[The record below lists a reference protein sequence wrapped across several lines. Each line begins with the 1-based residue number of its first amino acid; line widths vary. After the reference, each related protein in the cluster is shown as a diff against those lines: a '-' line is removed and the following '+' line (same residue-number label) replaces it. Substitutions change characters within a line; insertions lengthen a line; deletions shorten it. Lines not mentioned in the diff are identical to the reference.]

1 MFRIERNNSTNNFNK
16 SNLWSL
22 NDTGTLEF
30 SYKDEILA
38 QYQNLFKTIFGDI
51 NIDEST
57 PQGQIITS
65 LTQVDL
71 ATISYLENL
80 ANAFFFGGSGEFLD
94 KWAWNLYRVV
104 RKNGT
109 PASVVITITGRPDTE
124 IPADFTI
131 SDGSQNY
138 IIESPTEIPETG
150 EIKAK
155 FINLEI
161 NDKSSSPNTI
171 TQIVTNINGVERV
184 TNEAPSTMAVMRETD
199 AQLFNRCLYFGSTA
213 TNASFRS
220 ILANVAQVQGV
231 SRIAGAENVL
241 DTAQTIQGVELTPH
255 SICIVV
261 DGGENEAIAKAIQQS
276 KATGCD
282 MVGTTEQ
289 ILYIDKQKY
298 FYRFYRPTQ
307 IALQAQI
314 TVSKTGALIPANFET
329 LVKNSLADF
338 INSLDIAK
346 TITQPLLSNAL
357 IKAVGNDLNIDD
369 LKFSKKNQALGYAP
383 IALKLNEV
391 AFISLSDIKV
401 VNASI

>member
-1 MFRIERNNSTNNFNK
+1 MFRIEKNIQDK

-22 NDTGTLEF
+22 SDTGNLQF
-30 SYKDEILA
+30 SYKDDILA
-38 QYQNLFKTIFGDI
+38 EYQNLFKTIFGDI

-94 KWAWNLYRVV
+94 KWAWNLYRIT
-104 RKNGT
+104 RKQGT
-109 PASVVITITGRPDTE
+109 PSSVVITITGRPETE
-124 IPADFTI
+124 IPADFII

-138 IIESPTEIPETG
+138 KIESPTQIPEGG
-150 EIKAK
+150 EIKAN

-161 NDKSSSPNTI
+161 NDKTSNANTI
-171 TQIVTNINGVERV
+171 TQIVTNVSGVERV
-184 TNEAPSTMAVMRETD
+184 NNEAPSTMAIMRETD

-241 DTAQTIQGVELTPH
+241 DTAQTINGVELTPH

-261 DGGENEAIAKAIQQS
+261 DGGENEAIAKAIQDS

-289 ILYIDKQKY
+289 VLYIDKQKY
-298 FYRFYRPTQ
+298 TYKFYRPTQ
-307 IALQAQI
+307 VALQAQV

-329 LVKNSLADF
+329 TIKNTLADF

-357 IKAVGNDLNIDD
+357 IKAVGDGLNIDD
-369 LKFSKKNQALGYAP
+369 LQFSLKDEALGYAL

-391 AFISLSDIKV
+391 AFISLDDIEV
-401 VNASI
+401 LDASI

>member
-1 MFRIERNNSTNNFNK
+1 MFRIEREIQDK

-22 NDTGTLEF
+22 NDSGNLEF

-138 IIESPTEIPETG
+138 IIESPTEIPESG

-155 FINLEI
+155 FINTEI

-171 TQIVTNINGVERV
+171 TQIITNINGVERV
-184 TNEAPSTMAVMRETD
+184 TNEAPSTMAIMRETD

-241 DTAQTIQGVELTPH
+241 DTPQTINGVELTPH

-282 MVGTTEQ
+282 MVGTTEV

-307 IALQAQI
+307 VALQAQI

-329 LVKNSLADF
+329 LVKHNLADF

-369 LKFSKKNQALGYAP
+369 LKFSVKNKTLGYSP

-391 AFISLSDIKV
+391 AYIALSDIEV
-401 VNASI
+401 INASV

>member
-1 MFRIERNNSTNNFNK
+1 MFRIEANNNFNK

-109 PASVVITITGRPDTE
+109 PASVIITITGRPDTE

-138 IIESPTEIPETG
+138 IIESPTQIPESG

-171 TQIVTNINGVERV
+171 TQIVTNISGVERV
-184 TNEAPSTMAVMRETD
+184 TNEAPSTMAIMRETD

-241 DTAQTIQGVELTPH
+241 DTPQTIQGVELTPH

-369 LKFSKKNQALGYAP
+369 LQFSVKNKTLGYSP
-383 IALKLNEV
+383 IVLKLNEV

-401 VNASI
+401 VNASV

>member
-1 MFRIERNNSTNNFNK
+1 MFRIERNNSTNDFNK

-22 NDTGTLEF
+22 NDSGTLEF

-109 PASVVITITGRPDTE
+109 PSSVVITITGRPETE

-138 IIESPTEIPETG
+138 IIESPTQIPESG

-155 FINLEI
+155 FINTEI

-184 TNEAPSTMAVMRETD
+184 TNEAPSTMAIMRETD

-241 DTAQTIQGVELTPH
+241 DTPQTIQGVELTPH

-314 TVSKTGALIPANFET
+314 SVSKTGALIPANFET

-369 LKFSKKNQALGYAP
+369 LKFSVKNQNLGYSP

-401 VNASI
+401 INASV

>member
-1 MFRIERNNSTNNFNK
+1 MFRIEANNNFNK

-22 NDTGTLEF
+22 NDSGTLEF

-109 PASVVITITGRPDTE
+109 PASVIITITGRPDTE

-138 IIESPTEIPETG
+138 IIESPTQIPESG

-171 TQIVTNINGVERV
+171 TQIVTNISGVERV
-184 TNEAPSTMAVMRETD
+184 TNEAPSTLAIMRETD

-241 DTAQTIQGVELTPH
+241 DTPQTIQGVQLTPH

-307 IALQAQI
+307 VALQAQI

-369 LKFSKKNQALGYAP
+369 LQFSVKNKTLGYSP
-383 IALKLNEV
+383 IVLKLNEV

-401 VNASI
+401 VNASV

>member
-1 MFRIERNNSTNNFNK
+1 MFRIEANNNFNK

-109 PASVVITITGRPDTE
+109 PSSVIITITGRPDTE

-131 SDGSQNY
+131 SDGSENY
-138 IIESPTEIPETG
+138 IIEAPTRIGENG
-150 EIKAK
+150 EILAK
-155 FINLEI
+155 FNNVNI
-161 NDKSSSPNTI
+161 NDFVAKANTI
-171 TQIVTNINGVERV
+171 TQIVTNIDGVERV
-184 TNEAPSTMAVMRETD
+184 NNDSNAIPAILRETD
-199 AQLFNRCLYFGSTA
+199 AELFNRCLYFGSTA

-241 DTAQTIQGVELTPH
+241 DTPQTIQGVELTPH

-261 DGGENEAIAKAIQQS
+261 DGGDDEAIAKAIQDS

-298 FYRFYRPTQ
+298 IYRFYRPTQ
-307 IALQAQI
+307 VALQAQV
-314 TVSKTGALIPANFET
+314 TVSEANTAYIRSDFEKITKDALANF
-329 LVKNSLADF
+329 
-338 INSLDIAK
+338 INHLDIAK

-357 IKAVGNDLNIDD
+357 IKIVGSDFNIDD
-369 LKFSKKNQALGYAP
+369 LQFSKKGESLAYSP
-383 IALKLNEV
+383 INLKLNEV
-391 AFISLSDIKV
+391 AIISLDNIEVIK
-401 VNASI
+401 A

>member
-1 MFRIERNNSTNNFNK
+1 MFRIETNNPSNGFDG

-22 NDTGTLEF
+22 SDNGVLQF
-30 SYKDEILA
+30 SYKDEILG

-94 KWAWNLYRVV
+94 KWAWNLYRIT
-104 RKNGT
+104 RKQGT
-109 PASVVITITGRPDTE
+109 PSSVVITINGRPETE

-138 IIESPTEIPETG
+138 KIESPTQIPEGG
-150 EIKAK
+150 EIKAN

-161 NDKSSSPNTI
+161 NDKASNANTI
-171 TQIVTNINGVERV
+171 TQIVTNVNGVERV
-184 TNEAPSTMAVMRETD
+184 NNEAPSTMATMRETD

-220 ILANVAQVQGV
+220 IMANVAQVQGV

-241 DTAQTIQGVELTPH
+241 DTPQTINGVELTPH

-261 DGGENEAIAKAIQQS
+261 DGGENEAIAKAIQES

-289 ILYIDKQKY
+289 VLYIDKQKY
-298 FYRFYRPTQ
+298 TYKFYRPTQ
-307 IALQAQI
+307 VALQVQV
-314 TVSKTGALIPANFET
+314 TVSKTGTMITANFET
-329 LVKNSLADF
+329 LVKNSLAEF

-357 IKAVGNDLNIDD
+357 IKAVGDVLNIDD
-369 LKFSKKNQALGYAP
+369 LQFSLKDETLGYSLV
-383 IALKLNEV
+383 ALKLNEV
-391 AFISLSDIKV
+391 AFISLDDIKV
-401 VNASI
+401 IDADA

>member
-1 MFRIERNNSTNNFNK
+1 MFRIEREIQDK

-22 NDTGTLEF
+22 NDSGVLEF
-30 SYKDEILA
+30 SYKDDILA
-38 QYQNLFKTIFGDI
+38 EYQNLFKTIFGDI

-94 KWAWNLYRVV
+94 KWAWNLYRIT
-104 RKNGT
+104 RKQGT
-109 PASVVITITGRPDTE
+109 PSSVVITITGRPDTE
-124 IPADFTI
+124 IPADFII

-138 IIESPTEIPETG
+138 KIESPTQIPEGG
-150 EIKAK
+150 EIKAN

-161 NDKSSSPNTI
+161 NDKTSNANTI
-171 TQIVTNINGVERV
+171 TQIVTNVSGVERV
-184 TNEAPSTMAVMRETD
+184 NNEAPSTLAIMRETD

-220 ILANVAQVQGV
+220 IMANVAQVQGV

-307 IALQAQI
+307 VALQAQV

-357 IKAVGNDLNIDD
+357 IKAVGDGLNIDD
-369 LKFSKKNQALGYAP
+369 LQFSLKDETLGYNL

-391 AFISLSDIKV
+391 AFISLDDIEV
-401 VNASI
+401 IDASI